1 MGGVSV
7 LQERRKILFEEV
19 YRVWMERHLTQ
30 EEAAQLLGVC
40 PRTFR
45 RRAIDIHPESQSN

>member
-1 MGGVSV
+1 M
-7 LQERRKILFEEV
+7 LFEEV
-19 YRVWMERHLTQ
+19 YRVWMERHLTH